1 MCISVGYSP
10 GPSPLVDEFNGSTWS
25 SVTLPVLPPSTIAA
39 LPTVVSCTGSFC
51 MLGPVAQSSTGA
63 LWMATL
69 SGGTWSD
76 TEINSVTPESSSNYQ
91 VGALS
96 CPSSGVCMIAIE
108 PPGSSLSGFVP
119 YGDGTWGAE
128 EAVAT
133 ESSAGDQ
140 NPTGIFSLSCTS
152 IAACIAAVEYPTAG
166 GLQSLDGTT
175 WSVVGS
181 VPGSSW
187 NSVSCPT
194 IASCLAVSQQGFEYE
209 TPPLDTQVS
218 ATVYQSGPEDITVAA
233 TVSWPQLSE
242 TGPVPLSVTY
252 YLYGQPIDGCTN
264 IALPTTA
271 LSPVHDPGCDVFF
284 FGGGSYSFTAS
295 VNPDIY
301 YNGSVSSSVNGTVQ
315 NGYWEVGTNGSVY
328 QFGSAVPY
336 GDASQEHLSKPIV
349 GMALTGDDYGYWLVA
364 SDGGI
369 FSFGDAE
376 FYGSTGAVHL
386 NKPIVGMAATP
397 DGGGYWLVASDG
409 GIFSFGDA
417 EFYGSTGG
425 SSIPGPIAA
434 LQSS

>member
-1 MCISVGYSP
+1 
-10 GPSPLVDEFNGSTWS
+10 
-25 SVTLPVLPPSTIAA
+25 
-39 LPTVVSCTGSFC
+39 
-51 MLGPVAQSSTGA
+51 
-63 LWMATL
+63 
-69 SGGTWSD
+69 
-76 TEINSVTPESSSNYQ
+76 
-91 VGALS
+91 
-96 CPSSGVCMIAIE
+96 
-108 PPGSSLSGFVP
+108 
-119 YGDGTWGAE
+119 
-128 EAVAT
+128 
-133 ESSAGDQ
+133 
-140 NPTGIFSLSCTS
+140 
-152 IAACIAAVEYPTAG
+152 
-166 GLQSLDGTT
+166 
-175 WSVVGS
+175 
-181 VPGSSW
+181 
-187 NSVSCPT
+187 
-194 IASCLAVSQQGFEYE
+194 
-209 TPPLDTQVS
+209 
-218 ATVYQSGPEDITVAA
+218 
-233 TVSWPQLSE
+233 
-242 TGPVPLSVTY
+242 
-252 YLYGQPIDGCTN
+252 
-264 IALPTTA
+264 
-271 LSPVHDPGCDVFF
+271 VFF